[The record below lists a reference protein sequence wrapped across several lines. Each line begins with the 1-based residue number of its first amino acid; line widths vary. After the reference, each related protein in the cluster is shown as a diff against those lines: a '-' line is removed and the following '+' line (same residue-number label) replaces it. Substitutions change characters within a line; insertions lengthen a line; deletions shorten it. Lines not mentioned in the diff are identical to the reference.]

1 MRETSKVPARATR
14 IRLSGSTL
22 ELSRD
27 NDGLSTVQKKL
38 DLSRFD
44 MYLLGVDTEG
54 YLLFEMLHRVAHC
67 HERIIIIKPTLLY
80 LQGNGNAKVA
90 FDPSRRRIHGD
101 VEVPVDFLGLF
112 LERQSSQG
120 SRYRVF
126 VNEKK
131 TISPQSGY
139 KRQRETPQSRRNK

>member
-1 MRETSKVPARATR
+1 MLSLRNMRETSKVPARATR

-27 NDGLSTVQKKL
+27 NDGLSTVQKL

-54 YLLFEMLHRVAHC
+54 YLLFEMVPRSALPRADYNNQAD
-67 HERIIIIKPTLLY
+67 PTLSS
-80 LQGNGNAKVA
+80 NGNAKVA

-101 VEVPVDFLGLF
+101 VEIPVDFWNFFSNGSLRKGADTEF
-112 LERQSSQG
+112 L
-120 SRYRVF
+120 
-126 VNEKK
+126 
-131 TISPQSGY
+131 
-139 KRQRETPQSRRNK
+139 